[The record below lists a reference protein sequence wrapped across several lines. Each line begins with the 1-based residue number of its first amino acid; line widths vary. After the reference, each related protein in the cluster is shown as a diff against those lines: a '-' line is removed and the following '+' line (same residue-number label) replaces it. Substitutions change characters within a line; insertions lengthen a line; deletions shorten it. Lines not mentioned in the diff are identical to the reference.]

1 MASLEVQF
9 ANGIIPITVAVR
21 RFKSFLPLVS
31 ATSLQ
36 RKVRPNYTRIRYR
49 RNEKTGHRSRCDHRS
64 DARFHNDFSIISS
77 KTRSNT
83 AE

>member
-9 ANGIIPITVAVR
+9 ANGLIPITVAVR
-21 RFKSFLPLVS
+21 RFKSFLTLVS

-49 RNEKTGHRSRCDHRS
+49 RNEIIGRQRVVFT
-64 DARFHNDFSIISS
+64 ALTPDF
-77 KTRSNT
+77 T
-83 AE
+83 AFSVLFY